1 MTGKSL
7 SYKSAHKLTLR
18 GVLTKYW
25 QLYLLFI
32 PVAVWYILFSYA
44 PMASITIAFKK
55 FSVIRGIADSPWVGW
70 EASSR
75 CSPRRCSGARSAIR

>member
-1 MTGKSL
+1 MCI
-7 SYKSAHKLTLR
+7 R
-18 GVLTKYW
+18 DR

-32 PVAVWYILFSYA
+32 PVAVWYILFSDA

-70 EASSR
+70 ENFEQMFAAPMFWRAFRNTCLLYTSR
-75 CSPRRCSGARSAIR
+75 CV